1 MPEIIAEKT
10 AMNHEELANMIIKEL
25 GKHRNRQAIAEKV
38 CEESGLNWSEA
49 EKLITDVEAQN
60 KGKIAAR
67 QGPFLMII
75 SIATL
80 LLGIGLIAYN
90 MEIMIA
96 IFNSDLIGRLLS
108 LRSGYYRLASLV
120 TGVGMTIGGFYGIWT
135 TLASFFPSE

>member
-1 MPEIIAEKT
+1 MPKIIAEKT
-10 AMNHEELANMIIKEL
+10 SMNNEELTTMIIKEL
-25 GKHRNRQAIAEKV
+25 GRHRNRQAIAEKI
-38 CEESGLNWSEA
+38 CEESGLNWGEA
-49 EKLITDVEAQN
+49 EKLITEVEAQN

-80 LLGIGLIAYN
+80 ILGIGLIAYN
-90 MEIMIA
+90 MEIILA
-96 IFNSDLIGRLLS
+96 IFNSDLMGRLLS

>member
-1 MPEIIAEKT
+1 
-10 AMNHEELANMIIKEL
+10 MNNEELTTMIIKEL
-25 GKHRNRQAIAEKV
+25 GRHRNRQAIAEKI
-38 CEESGLNWSEA
+38 CEESEMNWGEA
-49 EKLITDVEAQN
+49 EKLIMEVEAQN

-80 LLGIGLIAYN
+80 ILGIGLIAYN
-90 MEIMIA
+90 MEIIIA
-96 IFNSDLIGRLLS
+96 IFNSDLMGRLLS

>member
-1 MPEIIAEKT
+1 
-10 AMNHEELANMIIKEL
+10 MNHEELTNMIIKEL
-25 GKHRNRQAIAEKV
+25 GRHRSHQAIAEKI
-38 CEESGLNWSEA
+38 CEESGLNWGEA
-49 EKLITDVEAQN
+49 EKMIAEVEAQN
-60 KGKIAAR
+60 KRKISAR

-90 MEIMIA
+90 MEIIIA
-96 IFNSDLIGRLLS
+96 IFNSDLMGRLLS
-108 LRSGYYRLASLV
+108 LQSGYYRLASLV